1 MGFLPL
7 WKNTIY
13 RGIISKV
20 VLYIGRFAHEMSIVR
35 SHGNRVIETRTADEG
50 RVVRRRRECPEC
62 SSRFTL
68 MKSRGEADPAGD
80 QEGRQQGNLRPDK
93 IIRGIG
99 RACEKLPVSLE
110 QIEDLASKIED
121 DLKAEGYGEVSVSE
135 IGRRVMEGL
144 RKINQVAY
152 VRFASVYREFTDLQS
167 FQHEIA
173 RLIGEKE
180 VSRNGE
186 ED

>member
-1 MGFLPL
+1 MRCPSCGAME
-7 WKNTIY
+7 T
-13 RGIISKV
+13 
-20 VLYIGRFAHEMSIVR
+20 
-35 SHGNRVIETRTADEG
+35 RVIETRTADEG
-50 RVVRRRRECPEC
+50 RIVRRRRECPEC
-62 SSRFTL
+62 SNRFTTYEKVEEKRTL
-68 MKSRGEADPAGD
+68 RVIKKDGSRETFD
-80 QEGRQQGNLRPDK
+80 RDK

-121 DLKAEGYGEVSVSE
+121 DLKGEGFGEVPVSE
-135 IGRRVMEGL
+135 IGRRVMDGL
-144 RKINQVAY
+144 RKVNQVAY

-186 ED
+186 ES

>member
-1 MGFLPL
+1 MRCPSCGAME
-7 WKNTIY
+7 T
-13 RGIISKV
+13 
-20 VLYIGRFAHEMSIVR
+20 
-35 SHGNRVIETRTADEG
+35 RVIETRTADEG

-62 SSRFTL
+62 SNRFTTYEKAEEKRTL
-68 MKSRGEADPAGD
+68 RVIKKDGSRETF
-80 QEGRQQGNLRPDK
+80 GRDK

-121 DLKAEGYGEVSVSE
+121 DLKGEGYGEVPVSE

-186 ED
+186 EH

>member
-1 MGFLPL
+1 MRCPSCGAME
-7 WKNTIY
+7 T
-13 RGIISKV
+13 
-20 VLYIGRFAHEMSIVR
+20 
-35 SHGNRVIETRTADEG
+35 RVIETRTADEG

-62 SSRFTL
+62 SNRFTTYEKAEEKRTL
-68 MKSRGEADPAGD
+68 RVIKKDGSRETF
-80 QEGRQQGNLRPDK
+80 GRDK

>member
-1 MGFLPL
+1 MRCPSCGAME
-7 WKNTIY
+7 T
-13 RGIISKV
+13 
-20 VLYIGRFAHEMSIVR
+20 
-35 SHGNRVIETRTADEG
+35 RVIETRTADEG
-50 RVVRRRRECPEC
+50 RIVRRRRECPEC
-62 SSRFTL
+62 SNRFTTYEKAEEKRTL
-68 MKSRGEADPAGD
+68 RVIKKDGSRETFD
-80 QEGRQQGNLRPDK
+80 RDK

-121 DLKAEGYGEVSVSE
+121 DLKGEGFGEVPVSE
-135 IGRRVMEGL
+135 IGRRVMDGL
-144 RKINQVAY
+144 RKVNQVAY

-186 ED
+186 EN

>member
-1 MGFLPL
+1 MRCPSCGAME
-7 WKNTIY
+7 T
-13 RGIISKV
+13 
-20 VLYIGRFAHEMSIVR
+20 
-35 SHGNRVIETRTADEG
+35 RVIETRTADEG
-50 RVVRRRRECPEC
+50 RIVRRRRECPEC
-62 SSRFTL
+62 SNRFTTYEKAEEKRTL
-68 MKSRGEADPAGD
+68 RVIKKDGSRETFD
-80 QEGRQQGNLRPDK
+80 RDK

-121 DLKAEGYGEVSVSE
+121 DLKGEGFGEVPVSE
-135 IGRRVMEGL
+135 IGRRVMDGL
-144 RKINQVAY
+144 RKVNQVAY

-186 ED
+186 EH

>member
-1 MGFLPL
+1 MRCPSCGAME
-7 WKNTIY
+7 T
-13 RGIISKV
+13 
-20 VLYIGRFAHEMSIVR
+20 
-35 SHGNRVIETRTADEG
+35 RVIETRTADEG

-62 SSRFTL
+62 SSRFTTYEKAEEKRTL
-68 MKSRGEADPAGD
+68 RVIKKDGSRETF
-80 QEGRQQGNLRPDK
+80 GRDK

-186 ED
+186 ES

>member
-1 MGFLPL
+1 ME
-7 WKNTIY
+7 T
-13 RGIISKV
+13 
-20 VLYIGRFAHEMSIVR
+20 
-35 SHGNRVIETRTADEG
+35 RVIETRTADEG
-50 RVVRRRRECPEC
+50 RIVRRRRECPEC
-62 SSRFTL
+62 SNRFTTYEKAEEKRTL
-68 MKSRGEADPAGD
+68 RVIKKDGSRETFD
-80 QEGRQQGNLRPDK
+80 RDK

-121 DLKAEGYGEVSVSE
+121 DLKGEGFGEVPVSE
-135 IGRRVMEGL
+135 IGRRVMDGL
-144 RKINQVAY
+144 RKVNQVAY

-186 ED
+186 EN

>member
-1 MGFLPL
+1 ME
-7 WKNTIY
+7 T
-13 RGIISKV
+13 
-20 VLYIGRFAHEMSIVR
+20 
-35 SHGNRVIETRTADEG
+35 RVIETRTADEG
-50 RVVRRRRECPEC
+50 RIVRRRRECPEC
-62 SSRFTL
+62 SNRFTTYEKVEEKRTL
-68 MKSRGEADPAGD
+68 RVIKKDGSRETFD
-80 QEGRQQGNLRPDK
+80 RDK

-121 DLKAEGYGEVSVSE
+121 DLKGEGFGEVPVSE
-135 IGRRVMEGL
+135 IGRRVMDGL
-144 RKINQVAY
+144 RKVNQVAY

-186 ED
+186 ES

>member
-1 MGFLPL
+1 MRCPSCGAME
-7 WKNTIY
+7 T
-13 RGIISKV
+13 
-20 VLYIGRFAHEMSIVR
+20 
-35 SHGNRVIETRTADEG
+35 RVIETRTADEG

-62 SSRFTL
+62 SSRFTTYEKAEEKRTL
-68 MKSRGEADPAGD
+68 RVIKKDGSRETF
-80 QEGRQQGNLRPDK
+80 GRDK

>member
-1 MGFLPL
+1 MRCPSCGAME
-7 WKNTIY
+7 T
-13 RGIISKV
+13 
-20 VLYIGRFAHEMSIVR
+20 
-35 SHGNRVIETRTADEG
+35 RVIETRTADEG

-62 SSRFTL
+62 SSRFTTYEKAEEKRTL
-68 MKSRGEADPAGD
+68 RVIKKDGSRETF
-80 QEGRQQGNLRPDK
+80 GRDK

-121 DLKAEGYGEVSVSE
+121 DLKGEGYGEVPVSE

-186 ED
+186 EH

>member
-1 MGFLPL
+1 MRCPSCGAME
-7 WKNTIY
+7 T
-13 RGIISKV
+13 
-20 VLYIGRFAHEMSIVR
+20 
-35 SHGNRVIETRTADEG
+35 RVIETRTADEG
-50 RVVRRRRECPEC
+50 RIVRRRRECPEC
-62 SSRFTL
+62 SNRFTTYEKAEEKRTL
-68 MKSRGEADPAGD
+68 RVIKKDGSRETF
-80 QEGRQQGNLRPDK
+80 GRDK

-121 DLKAEGYGEVSVSE
+121 DLKGEGFGEVPVSE
-135 IGRRVMEGL
+135 IGRRVMDGL
-144 RKINQVAY
+144 RKVNQVAY

-186 ED
+186 ES

>member
-1 MGFLPL
+1 MRCPSCGAME
-7 WKNTIY
+7 T
-13 RGIISKV
+13 
-20 VLYIGRFAHEMSIVR
+20 
-35 SHGNRVIETRTADEG
+35 RVIETRTADEG
-50 RVVRRRRECPEC
+50 RIVRRRRECPEC
-62 SSRFTL
+62 SNRFTTYEKAEEKRTL
-68 MKSRGEADPAGD
+68 RVIKKDGSRETF
-80 QEGRQQGNLRPDK
+80 GRDK

-121 DLKAEGYGEVSVSE
+121 DLKGEGYGEVPVSE

-186 ED
+186 EH

>member
-1 MGFLPL
+1 MRCPSCGAME
-7 WKNTIY
+7 T
-13 RGIISKV
+13 
-20 VLYIGRFAHEMSIVR
+20 
-35 SHGNRVIETRTADEG
+35 RVIETRTADEG

-62 SSRFTL
+62 SNRFTTYEKAEEKRTL
-68 MKSRGEADPAGD
+68 RVIKKDGSRETFD
-80 QEGRQQGNLRPDK
+80 RDK

-121 DLKAEGYGEVSVSE
+121 DLKGEGFGEVPVSE
-135 IGRRVMEGL
+135 IGRRVMDGL
-144 RKINQVAY
+144 RKVNQVAY

-186 ED
+186 ES

>member
-1 MGFLPL
+1 ME
-7 WKNTIY
+7 T
-13 RGIISKV
+13 
-20 VLYIGRFAHEMSIVR
+20 
-35 SHGNRVIETRTADEG
+35 RVI
-50 RVVRRRRECPEC
+50 RRRRECPEC
-62 SSRFTL
+62 SNRFTTYEKAEEKRTL
-68 MKSRGEADPAGD
+68 RVIKKDGSRETFD
-80 QEGRQQGNLRPDK
+80 RDK

-121 DLKAEGYGEVSVSE
+121 DLKGEGFGEVPVSE
-135 IGRRVMEGL
+135 IGRRVMDGL
-144 RKINQVAY
+144 RKVNQVAY

-186 ED
+186 ES

>member
-1 MGFLPL
+1 MRCPSCGAME
-7 WKNTIY
+7 T
-13 RGIISKV
+13 
-20 VLYIGRFAHEMSIVR
+20 
-35 SHGNRVIETRTADEG
+35 RVIETRTADEG

-62 SSRFTL
+62 SNRFTTYEKAEEKRTL
-68 MKSRGEADPAGD
+68 RVIKKDGSREAF
-80 QEGRQQGNLRPDK
+80 GRDK

-121 DLKAEGYGEVSVSE
+121 DLKGEGYGEVPVSE

-186 ED
+186 EH

>member
-1 MGFLPL
+1 ME
-7 WKNTIY
+7 T
-13 RGIISKV
+13 
-20 VLYIGRFAHEMSIVR
+20 
-35 SHGNRVIETRTADEG
+35 RVIETRTADEG

-62 SSRFTL
+62 SSRFTTYEKAEEKRTL
-68 MKSRGEADPAGD
+68 RVIKKDGSRETF
-80 QEGRQQGNLRPDK
+80 GRDK

>member
-1 MGFLPL
+1 ME
-7 WKNTIY
+7 T
-13 RGIISKV
+13 
-20 VLYIGRFAHEMSIVR
+20 
-35 SHGNRVIETRTADEG
+35 RVIETRTADEG
-50 RVVRRRRECPEC
+50 RIVRRRRECPEC
-62 SSRFTL
+62 SNRFTTYEKAEEKRTL
-68 MKSRGEADPAGD
+68 RVIKKDGSRETFD
-80 QEGRQQGNLRPDK
+80 RDK

-121 DLKAEGYGEVSVSE
+121 DLKGEGFGEVPVSE
-135 IGRRVMEGL
+135 IGRRVMDGL
-144 RKINQVAY
+144 RKVNQVAY

-186 ED
+186 ES

>member
-1 MGFLPL
+1 ME
-7 WKNTIY
+7 T
-13 RGIISKV
+13 
-20 VLYIGRFAHEMSIVR
+20 
-35 SHGNRVIETRTADEG
+35 RVIETRTADEG

-62 SSRFTL
+62 SSRFTTYEKAEEKRTL
-68 MKSRGEADPAGD
+68 RVIKKDGSRESF
-80 QEGRQQGNLRPDK
+80 GRDK
-93 IIRGIG
+93 IIRGIS

-121 DLKAEGYGEVSVSE
+121 DLKTEGYGEVPVSE

-180 VSRNGE
+180 VSGNGE

>member
-1 MGFLPL
+1 ME
-7 WKNTIY
+7 T
-13 RGIISKV
+13 
-20 VLYIGRFAHEMSIVR
+20 
-35 SHGNRVIETRTADEG
+35 RVIETRTADEG

-62 SSRFTL
+62 SNRFTTYEKAEEKRTL
-68 MKSRGEADPAGD
+68 RVIKKDGSRETF
-80 QEGRQQGNLRPDK
+80 GRDK

-121 DLKAEGYGEVSVSE
+121 DLKGEGYGEVPVSE

-186 ED
+186 EH

>member
-1 MGFLPL
+1 MRCPSCGAME
-7 WKNTIY
+7 T
-13 RGIISKV
+13 
-20 VLYIGRFAHEMSIVR
+20 
-35 SHGNRVIETRTADEG
+35 RVIETRTADEG
-50 RVVRRRRECPEC
+50 RIVRRRRECPEC
-62 SSRFTL
+62 SNRFTTYEKAEEKRTL
-68 MKSRGEADPAGD
+68 RVIKKDGSRETFD
-80 QEGRQQGNLRPDK
+80 LDK

-121 DLKAEGYGEVSVSE
+121 DLKGEGFGEVPVSE
-135 IGRRVMEGL
+135 IGRRVMDGL
-144 RKINQVAY
+144 RKVNQVAY

-186 ED
+186 ES

>member
-1 MGFLPL
+1 MIKKDGS
-7 WKNTIY
+7 
-13 RGIISKV
+13 R
-20 VLYIGRFAHEMSIVR
+20 
-35 SHGNRVIETRTADEG
+35 ETFDR
-50 RVVRRRRECPEC
+50 
-62 SSRFTL
+62 
-68 MKSRGEADPAGD
+68 
-80 QEGRQQGNLRPDK
+80 DK

-121 DLKAEGYGEVSVSE
+121 DLKGEGFGEVPVSE
-135 IGRRVMEGL
+135 IGRRVMDGL
-144 RKINQVAY
+144 RKVNQVAY

-186 ED
+186 ES

>member
-1 MGFLPL
+1 MRCPSCGAME
-7 WKNTIY
+7 T
-13 RGIISKV
+13 
-20 VLYIGRFAHEMSIVR
+20 
-35 SHGNRVIETRTADEG
+35 RVIETRTADEG
-50 RVVRRRRECPEC
+50 RIVRRRRECPEC
-62 SSRFTL
+62 SNRFTTYEKAEEKRTL
-68 MKSRGEADPAGD
+68 RVIKKDGSRETF
-80 QEGRQQGNLRPDK
+80 GRDK
-93 IIRGIG
+93 NIRGIG

-121 DLKAEGYGEVSVSE
+121 DLKGEGFGEVPVSE
-135 IGRRVMEGL
+135 IGRRVMDGL
-144 RKINQVAY
+144 RKVNQVAY

-186 ED
+186 EN

>member
-1 MGFLPL
+1 MRCPSCGAME
-7 WKNTIY
+7 T
-13 RGIISKV
+13 
-20 VLYIGRFAHEMSIVR
+20 
-35 SHGNRVIETRTADEG
+35 RVIETRTADEG
-50 RVVRRRRECPEC
+50 RIVRRRRECPEC
-62 SSRFTL
+62 SNRFTTYEKAEEKRTL
-68 MKSRGEADPAGD
+68 RVIKKDGSRETFD
-80 QEGRQQGNLRPDK
+80 RDK

-121 DLKAEGYGEVSVSE
+121 DLKGEGFGEVPVSE
-135 IGRRVMEGL
+135 IGRRVMDGL
-144 RKINQVAY
+144 RKVNQVAY

-186 ED
+186 ER

>member
-1 MGFLPL
+1 MRCPSCGAME
-7 WKNTIY
+7 T
-13 RGIISKV
+13 
-20 VLYIGRFAHEMSIVR
+20 
-35 SHGNRVIETRTADEG
+35 RVIETRTADEG

-62 SSRFTL
+62 SNRFTTYEKAEEKRTL
-68 MKSRGEADPAGD
+68 RVIKKDGSRETF
-80 QEGRQQGNLRPDK
+80 GRDK

-186 ED
+186 KD

>member
-1 MGFLPL
+1 MRCPSCGAME
-7 WKNTIY
+7 T
-13 RGIISKV
+13 
-20 VLYIGRFAHEMSIVR
+20 
-35 SHGNRVIETRTADEG
+35 RVIETRTADEG
-50 RVVRRRRECPEC
+50 KVVRRRRECPEC
-62 SSRFTL
+62 SNRFTTYEKAEEKRTL
-68 MKSRGEADPAGD
+68 RVIKKDGSRETF
-80 QEGRQQGNLRPDK
+80 GRDK

-110 QIEDLASKIED
+110 QIEDLAARIED
-121 DLKAEGYGEVSVSE
+121 GLKTEGYGEVPVSE

-144 RKINQVAY
+144 QKINQVAY

-186 ED
+186 ER

>member
-1 MGFLPL
+1 MRCPSCGAME
-7 WKNTIY
+7 T
-13 RGIISKV
+13 
-20 VLYIGRFAHEMSIVR
+20 
-35 SHGNRVIETRTADEG
+35 RVIETRTADEG

-62 SSRFTL
+62 SSRFTTYEKAEEKRTL
-68 MKSRGEADPAGD
+68 RVIKKDGSRETF
-80 QEGRQQGNLRPDK
+80 GRDK

-135 IGRRVMEGL
+135 IGRRVMDGL
-144 RKINQVAY
+144 RKVNQVAY

-186 ED
+186 ES